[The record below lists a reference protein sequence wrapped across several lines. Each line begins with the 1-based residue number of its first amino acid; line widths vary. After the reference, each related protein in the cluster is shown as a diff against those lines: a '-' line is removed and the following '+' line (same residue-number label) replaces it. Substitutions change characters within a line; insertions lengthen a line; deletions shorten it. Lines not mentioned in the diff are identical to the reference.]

1 MKLEINDDLADEIV
15 RQVLRQ
21 QYESLCH
28 SIKNLESRH
37 DLADY
42 EEQDLKDNIMY
53 ARAIRTTVEYFS
65 LHDDHQ
71 RWLQSVEDELND

>member
-1 MKLEINDDLADEIV
+1 MKLEINDDLADEIM

-28 SIKNLESRH
+28 SIKILENRLNLPF
-37 DLADY
+37 Y
-42 EEQDLKDNIMY
+42 EETDLKDNIMY
-53 ARAIRTTVEYFS
+53 ARAIRTTLEYFTE
-65 LHDDHQ
+65 HADHQ

>member
-28 SIKNLESRH
+28 AINSLESRL
-37 DLADY
+37 DLAAY
-42 EEQDLKDNIMY
+42 EEADLKDNIMY
-53 ARAIRTTVEYFS
+53 ARAIRGTLEFFS
-65 LHDDHQ
+65 QHDDHQ